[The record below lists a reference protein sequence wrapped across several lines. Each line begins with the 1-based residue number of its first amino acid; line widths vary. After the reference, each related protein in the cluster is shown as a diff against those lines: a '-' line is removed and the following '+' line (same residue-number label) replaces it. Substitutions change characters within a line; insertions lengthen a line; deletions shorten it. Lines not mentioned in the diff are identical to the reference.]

1 MSKRDKKKIRLFFL
15 IHRAMVPIQSNQLEI
30 RWSENS
36 ISFEREDGLASY
48 LLFRRW
54 LGLRATYA
62 SNASTAAREF
72 FVSLSAMRGES
83 ARSDVSREKNS
94 ESNGGESPTLLLVS
108 NGRERRTRRRS
119 ASRNARFSLRRR
131 APYLFSSFGGISS
144 SVGIVGLRCFYHS
157 RGGETRTQ
165 LE

>member
-1 MSKRDKKKIRLFFL
+1 MFQNGTKKKIRLFFL
-15 IHRAMVPIQSNQLEI
+15 FIAMVPIQSNRI
-30 RWSENS
+30 GNSTWSENS

-62 SNASTAAREF
+62 SNASTAREF

-94 ESNGGESPTLLLVS
+94 NPTAGNRPLFCLFQTGGSEERGVEEAR
-108 NGRERRTRRRS
+108 RETRAFLFGDVRRTFFLLWRHLFFRGYRWF
-119 ASRNARFSLRRR
+119 ALFLSL
-131 APYLFSSFGGISS
+131 AGW
-144 SVGIVGLRCFYHS
+144 
-157 RGGETRTQ
+157 
-165 LE
+165 

>member
-1 MSKRDKKKIRLFFL
+1 VFQNGTKKKIRLFFL
-15 IHRAMVPIQSNQLEI
+15 FIARWCQFNRIGIGNST
-30 RWSENS
+30 WSENS

-62 SNASTAAREF
+62 SNASTAREF

-94 ESNGGESPTLLLVS
+94 NPTAGNRPLFCSFQTGGSEERGVEEAR
-108 NGRERRTRRRS
+108 RETRAFLFGDVRRTFFLLWRHLFFRGYRWF
-119 ASRNARFSLRRR
+119 ALFLSL
-131 APYLFSSFGGISS
+131 AGW
-144 SVGIVGLRCFYHS
+144 
-157 RGGETRTQ
+157 
-165 LE
+165 